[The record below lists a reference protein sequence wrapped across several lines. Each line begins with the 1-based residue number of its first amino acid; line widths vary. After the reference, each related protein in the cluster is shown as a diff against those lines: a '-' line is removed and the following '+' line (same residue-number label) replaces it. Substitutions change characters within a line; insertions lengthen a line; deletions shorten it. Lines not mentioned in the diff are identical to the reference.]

1 MVIKIFV
8 NEILI
13 ETIKKNVMTNIN
25 YKFFTTEQFEII
37 NLSEITKNISSN
49 NKDDSSN
56 GQKSN
61 QQQN

>member
-1 MVIKIFV
+1 
-8 NEILI
+8 
-13 ETIKKNVMTNIN
+13 MTNIM
-25 YKFFTTEQFEII
+25 YKFFTTEQFGII

-61 QQQN
+61 QQQK